1 MSENIDYEKILIEGN
16 KLKEQITPSRFD
28 LIKGVAFGYCL
39 GRVKFWHSLF
49 IFNLKIEFKNASE
62 PKFEHW
68 FFLYYFFSTFYEIPK
83 FPIMM
88 F

>member
-39 GRVKFWHSLF
+39 GRVKVLA
-49 IFNLKIEFKNASE
+49 INAV
-62 PKFEHW
+62 K
-68 FFLYYFFSTFYEIPK
+68 
-83 FPIMM
+83 
-88 F
+88 

>member
-39 GRVKFWHSLF
+39 GRVKVLA
-49 IFNLKIEFKNASE
+49 INAVNPGASGCINFDTK
-62 PKFEHW
+62 PFQ
-68 FFLYYFFSTFYEIPK
+68 LNFSPTS
-83 FPIMM
+83 
-88 F
+88 

>member
-39 GRVKFWHSLF
+39 GRVKVLAIKAVKQKKKLEKS
-49 IFNLKIEFKNASE
+49 
-62 PKFEHW
+62 
-68 FFLYYFFSTFYEIPK
+68 FLTSRS
-83 FPIMM
+83 
-88 F
+88 